1 MQTVQ
6 LQYITLVAEAAVVVL
21 KLLGKLHKVV
31 VVMEAEIVQKMVQT
45 QQLIEA
51 AAVAA
56 VLEEILL
63 LVAKA

>member
-1 MQTVQ
+1 
-6 LQYITLVAEAAVVVL
+6 
-21 KLLGKLHKVV
+21 VV